1 MRVLAYLDP
10 GAGSMVVQAVV
21 AGLAGVAVV
30 AKLGWRRLTSRI
42 PPSSASERK
51 DRPPTDPGSRNQ
63 V

>member
-1 MRVLAYLDP
+1 MRILAYLDP

-30 AKLGWRRLTSRI
+30 ARVGWRRLTSRT
-42 PPSSASERK
+42 PRSLTPEK
-51 DRPPTDPGSRNQ
+51 DRPPTDPGPRNQ